1 MFFNVY
7 KVRYVNSV
15 ISAKPFYEAS
25 YYRYEVYEKSFPK
38 HWIYSRHLVRE
49 RAKGA
54 KASF

>member
-15 ISAKPFYEAS
+15 ISPKPFYEAP
-25 YYRYEVYEKSFPK
+25 YFRYEVYEKSCPK
-38 HWIYSRHLVRE
+38 HWIYSRCVVRE

>member
-15 ISAKPFYEAS
+15 ISAKPFYGAS
-25 YYRYEVYEKSFPK
+25 YFRNEVYEKSFPK
-38 HWIYSRHLVRE
+38 HWIYSRHLVRK

-54 KASF
+54 KTSF